1 MPWVDAS
8 ANVHDSRPNRIPS
21 SIVLVC
27 FRDSFLDIVG
37 IDTESALA
45 RIGIDLYRVYVR
57 LPRKRTL
64 AVGITGLKKN
74 RIRYMPG
81 TPNSALARM
90 KETYQARGLSL
101 PSDNRLKYIPRQR
114 KVSTS
119 WPTCLLAGLN
129 RYSTYNPS
137 KFSRYCKHLPRS
149 FGSFDCTGNSDPV
162 REPERS
168 IPSCVLR

>member
-64 AVGITGLKKN
+64 AVGITGLKK
-74 RIRYMPG
+74 
-81 TPNSALARM
+81 TD
-90 KETYQARGLSL
+90 SL
-101 PSDNRLKYIPRQR
+101 HAWYSQQR
-114 KVSTS
+114 SGQDERDVS
-119 WPTCLLAGLN
+119 
-129 RYSTYNPS
+129 S
-137 KFSRYCKHLPRS
+137 K
-149 FGSFDCTGNSDPV
+149 GAIV
-162 REPERS
+162 A
-168 IPSCVLR
+168 V